1 MHSHDGDPLTPHD
14 GDGLRAVET
23 CLAPVLSGVL
33 EAADDLACR
42 NGVRVELA
50 ELPLPAL
57 RRRRVLLQEE
67 LRRVQHWHRLVR
79 ARRDLLV
86 ATACGPD
93 DLHVP
98 VEAASHGG
106 PLEHHLDAGGADGW
120 SAPDEHALDPAH
132 GLRGLLLLDRPIRG
146 GGLPEQLHEL
156 TDAQTRLDAYG
167 TALLEELAVATD
179 VLAERARLLLGTA
192 RG

>member
-1 MHSHDGDPLTPHD
+1 MDRQNGEAIEHTHDGDVLQTS
-14 GDGLRAVET
+14 LV
-23 CLAPVLSGVL
+23 PVLSGVL
-33 EAADDLACR
+33 EAADELAPR
-42 NGVRVELA
+42 FGVRVELA

-86 ATACGPD
+86 AVACGPD

-98 VEAASHGG
+98 VEAATHGG
-106 PLEHHLDAGGADGW
+106 PLEHHLDADSRSGW
-120 SAPDEHALDPAH
+120 NVPDDHALDPAH
-132 GLRGLLLLDRPIRG
+132 GLRGLLLLDEPVHG
-146 GGLPEQLHEL
+146 GGLPDQLHDL
-156 TDAQTRLDAYG
+156 TSAQQRLDAYG

-179 VLAERARLLLGTA
+179 VLAERARTLLGRATN
-192 RG
+192 